1 MFGIP
6 SNMLPLAVMGTV
18 ALFFGLRGLYRYN
31 KTKSPLTL
39 YYSLS
44 GILFGLSG
52 LFYAIPFAITASE
65 IILKSTV
72 TIADILFY
80 CGIMLQ
86 MRIIWYLGLK
96 KRISFM
102 WLFWPTFL
110 ISLISLAFDMN
121 SRMNNRYYVENSIAI
136 FPTNQVTLYLL
147 ALLSISIILVGL
159 LTLMQIKNLKTTQ
172 QKIRLATLGLYFLFA
187 GITVEYNF
195 LFLGGNNTSSTIVI
209 GYAVAALG
217 FFVGLLFVTNKRS
230 YIK

>member
-52 LFYAIPFAITASE
+52 IFYAVPFAIFNVSE
-65 IILKSTV
+65 VLKVTV
-72 TIADILFY
+72 TIADLLFY
-80 CGIMLQ
+80 AGLIIQ

-96 KRISFM
+96 KRVSFM
-102 WLFWPTFL
+102 WLLLPSVAVMSV
-110 ISLISLAFDMN
+110 SLGFDLYSRYN
-121 SRMNNRYYVENSIAI
+121 SRYYVENNIAI
-136 FPTNQVTLYLL
+136 FPTNQTTLYLL
-147 ALLSISIILVGL
+147 AFLSISIIIVGL
-159 LTLMQIKNLKTTQ
+159 LTLMQIRDLKSRQ
-172 QKIRLATLGLYFLFA
+172 QKIRLASLGMMFLLA
-187 GITVEYNF
+187 GLTVEYNF

-217 FFVGLLFVTNKRS
+217 FFIGLLFVTNKRA